1 MFKRYSV
8 ILLAR
13 VTNTW
18 VAYLTRELLQNDWVG
33 KGDLFGGEGGLISW
47 GKGGLFGGKGGPI
60 W

>member
-8 ILLAR
+8 ILLAH

-33 KGDLFGGEGGLISW
+33 KRDLFGGEGGLI
-47 GKGGLFGGKGGPI
+47 
-60 W
+60 

>member
-33 KGDLFGGEGGLISW
+33 KGDLFGGEGGLI
-47 GKGGLFGGKGGPI
+47 
-60 W
+60 